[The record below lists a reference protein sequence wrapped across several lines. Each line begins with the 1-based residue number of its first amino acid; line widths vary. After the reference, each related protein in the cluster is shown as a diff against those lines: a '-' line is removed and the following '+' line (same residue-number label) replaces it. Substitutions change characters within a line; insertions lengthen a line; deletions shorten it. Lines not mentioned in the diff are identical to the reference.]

1 MAYQGIAPAKINL
14 SLDIVG
20 RRADGY
26 HELRSV
32 MQALSLADVVEV
44 ELAQE
49 TTVWAS
55 DENLPC
61 DESNLA
67 WRAYRLLD
75 DEFALDGGVRVRLDK
90 QIPLGGGMAGGSTDA
105 AQVLLAVN
113 ELFELGLTVEELCS
127 RAVKLGADV
136 PFCVLGGAALAEG
149 VGEKLT
155 RLDDSPELCLV
166 LVNPGFV
173 VPTPAVYRQF
183 DEMCGRSTDHTA
195 AVLTAWESG
204 NPWEIA
210 EACGNGLEQAAFALY
225 PQLAVLKAEMES
237 LGLCAVLC
245 GSGATVFGVARDKK
259 QAAIAADALMGR
271 YPFVRAVTSR

>member
-155 RLDDSPELCLV
+155 RLDDSPELRLV
-166 LVNPGFV
+166 LVNPGFA

-183 DEMCGRSTDHTA
+183 DEVCGRSTDHTV

>member
-90 QIPLGGGMAGGSTDA
+90 EIPLGGGMAGGSTDA

-155 RLDDSPELCLV
+155 RLDDCPELRLV
-166 LVNPGFV
+166 LVNPGFA

-183 DEMCGRSTDHTA
+183 DVMGGRATDHTA

-210 EACGNGLEQAAFALY
+210 AACGNGLEQAAFALY